1 MSRMMT
7 EPNLSTTPPFK
18 PQPRLSPWQE
28 LAYLS
33 MAVMELSWII
43 PCYILLGSPS
53 GLPVLFRSIL
63 VFGGI
68 LAAANLILRILDIFE
83 IKKNLRRWVF
93 GVILVLGIFFSLKL
107 LVYYDESLSLG
118 FILRS
123 TLDEWNGTGPSLPP
137 EFAVILLV
145 IITAYRGAVLA
156 GEEALPSV
164 VSRGMR
170 LGLILLSLV
179 GLLAAITFRPI
190 PGANAYLLV
199 FLFASLLGMTASRIN
214 VLAQLRGGQGLP
226 FDRQRVLG
234 IIGATLGL
242 VILAGLAGLLLSSTW
257 GSSLILVLIG
267 LGGLLLRWLAI
278 AMTILLYPL
287 FVVFFSMVQWVVDHL
302 ALRLV
307 YPNQNLPVDDL
318 IKKLDELASKQPA
331 LIVDTHLLKPIILG
345 GLILLTGVAAVLLIR
360 SRSNKAVPAGPAE
373 SESLLS
379 QADQFKQLLHTARK
393 NAQSIIDR
401 FAQRLGLQ
409 KDARQIAA
417 QRIRAI
423 YIDLLNLAARLKY
436 PRMPQQTPLEYL
448 PELEKAFPG
457 SQAALAL
464 ITQAYQRIRY
474 GELPETQDEVDA
486 IENAW
491 KMVQLEGRIFL
502 MNHK

>member
-1 MSRMMT
+1 
-7 EPNLSTTPPFK
+7 
-18 PQPRLSPWQE
+18 
-28 LAYLS
+28 
-33 MAVMELSWII
+33 
-43 PCYILLGSPS
+43 
-53 GLPVLFRSIL
+53 

-68 LAAANLILRILDIFE
+68 LAAANLTLRVLDIFE

-93 GVILVLGIFFSLKL
+93 GVILVLGVFFSLKL
-107 LVYYDESLSLG
+107 LVYFNESISLG
-118 FILRS
+118 YILRT
-123 TLDEWNGTGPSLPP
+123 TLDRWNGAGPSLLP

-145 IITAYRGAVLA
+145 IVTAYRGAVLA

-164 VSRGMR
+164 VSGGMR

-199 FLFASLLGMTASRIN
+199 FLFASLLGMTSSRIN
-214 VLAQLRGGQGLP
+214 VLAQLRGGQGLS

-257 GSSLILVLIG
+257 GSSLVMALIG
-267 LGGLLLRWLAI
+267 LGELLLRWLVI
-278 AMTILLYPL
+278 AMGILLYPL
-287 FVVFFSMVQWVVDHL
+287 FVVFFSMVQWVVDRL
-302 ALRLV
+302 ALHLV
-307 YPNQNLPVDDL
+307 YPNQNHPVDDL
-318 IKKLDELASKQPA
+318 IKKLDELASQQPA
-331 LIVDTHLLKPIILG
+331 LIGDTHLLKLIILG

-360 SRSNKAVPAGPAE
+360 SRSTKAMPAGLAE

-379 QADQFKQLLHTARK
+379 QDDPFKQLLHAVRK
-393 NAQSIIDR
+393 NAQSVIDR
-401 FAQRLGLQ
+401 FAQRLGLR
-409 KDARQIAA
+409 KDGSQIAA

-423 YIDLLNLAARLKY
+423 YIDLLNLAARLKH
-436 PRMPQQTPLEYL
+436 PRMIQQTPLEYL
-448 PELEKAFPG
+448 PELEKAFPD

-491 KMVQLEGRIFL
+491 KMVTLEGQTFL
-502 MNHK
+502 INHK